1 MIIQNYL
8 LIRNMLLSQFSVP
21 IWLENGI
28 QALSFLVHS
37 LLEKSSSGRY
47 WCSPFQ
53 FPCFQWRIFAVDDKL
68 FRKYVQPIVTF
79 SLFLVHYE
87 YSVSFLSNVFIFC
100 YFKECLSNIF
110 FLFYTPCTVMLHVL
124 DTKSSS
130 DLTFLESVPPHLG
143 LMYLIHYLHYRWYIW
158 KAIVIA
164 WGYIIK
170 WNDQNKSNALF
181 FIGSDK
187 NYYPILKSSLLTLT
201 LFIFAHCFPF
211 FFTLWNI
218 PSVIAKL

>member
-1 MIIQNYL
+1 MSN
-8 LIRNMLLSQFSVP
+8 LLSPFLYFLYTMNIRFLFS
-21 IWLENGI
+21 
-28 QALSFLVHS
+28 QMYSYF
-37 LLEKSSSGRY
+37 
-47 WCSPFQ
+47 
-53 FPCFQWRIFAVDDKL
+53 
-68 FRKYVQPIVTF
+68 VT
-79 SLFLVHYE
+79 LKN
-87 YSVSFLSNVFIFC
+87 VSQTF
-100 YFKECLSNIF
+100 F

-124 DTKSSS
+124 HTKSSS

-187 NYYPILKSSLLTLT
+187 NYYPVLKSSLLTLT